1 MHLTLRQL
9 EIFGEAAR
17 HASLTRAAENLHLSQ
32 PAVSMQIKQLEEAVG
47 TPLFDRIGKGLRLTE
62 AGRVLQRYSREITTK
77 VDEIAQVMNE
87 IKGLKRGTLSIAVA
101 TTVSQYAIQAVA
113 GFHERYPGISV
124 SLDVTNRKSLLAQL
138 EGNEADIVLMGFP
151 PRKRQLEA
159 IPFMDNPL
167 VVIAA
172 PDHRL
177 ASRKAINL
185 SEISNET
192 FLLREPG
199 SGTRQAIE
207 RFLRGKGVTLSTTL
221 FMSSNEAIK
230 YGVEAGLGL
239 AIVSRHTIALE
250 LKTGRLCELPVRGF
264 PLVRQWFI
272 VRPASRRYS
281 AAARAFADFV
291 LSGEVGF

>member
-9 EIFGEAAR
+9 EIFAQAAR
-17 HASLTRAAENLHLSQ
+17 HSSLTRAAEHLHLSQ
-32 PAVSMQIKQLEEAVG
+32 PAVSMQIKQLEDAVG
-47 TPLFDRIGKGLRLTE
+47 MPLFDRVGKGLRLTE
-62 AGRVLQRYSREITTK
+62 AGRELERYSREINAK
-77 VDEIAQVMNE
+77 VDEIGQVMDE
-87 IKGLKRGTLSIAVA
+87 IRGLKRGALNIAVA

-113 GFHERYPGISV
+113 GFHKLYPGIRV
-124 SLDVTNRKSLLAQL
+124 SLDVTNRKSLLNQL
-138 EGNEADIVLMGFP
+138 EAHEADIVLMGFP
-151 PRKRQLEA
+151 PKKRQLEA
-159 IPFMDNPL
+159 VPFMDNPL

-177 ASRKAINL
+177 AGRKTIKL
-185 SEISNET
+185 TEIAGET

-207 RFLRGKGVTLSTTL
+207 RYLRDKGVTLSTTL
-221 FMSSNEAIK
+221 FMSGNEAIK
-230 YGVEAGLGL
+230 HAVEAGLGL

-272 VRPASRRYS
+272 VRPTTRRYS
-281 AAARAFADFV
+281 AAARAFSDFIV
-291 LSGEVGF
+291 SGKVKF

>member
-9 EIFGEAAR
+9 TIFAQAAR
-17 HASLTRAAENLHLSQ
+17 RSSLTRAAEDLHLSQ
-32 PAVSMQIKQLEEAVG
+32 PAVSMQIKQLENAVG
-47 TPLFDRIGKGLRLTE
+47 MPLFDRAGKGLRLTE
-62 AGRVLQRYSREITTK
+62 AGRELERYSREIIAK
-77 VDEIAQVMNE
+77 VDEISEVMDE
-87 IKGLKRGTLSIAVA
+87 IKGLKRGALSIAVA

-113 GFHERYPGISV
+113 GFHRLYPGIRV
-124 SLDVTNRKSLLAQL
+124 SLDVTNRKALLSQL
-138 EGNEADIVLMGFP
+138 ETNEADIVLMGFP
-151 PRKRQLEA
+151 PKKRQLEA

-172 PDHRL
+172 TDHPL
-177 ASRKAINL
+177 AGRKAVNL
-185 SEISNET
+185 AEITDET

-207 RFLRGKGVTLSTTL
+207 RYLRRKGVNLSRTL
-221 FMSSNEAIK
+221 FMSGNEAIK

-250 LKTGRLCELPVRGF
+250 LKARRLCELPVRGF

-272 VRPASRRYS
+272 VRPAAKRYS
-281 AAARAFADFV
+281 AAARAFADFI
-291 LSGEVGF
+291 LSGEVSF

>member
-9 EIFGEAAR
+9 KIFAQAAR
-17 HASLTRAAENLHLSQ
+17 HSSLTRAAKDLHLSQ
-32 PAVSMQIKQLEEAVG
+32 PAVSMQIKQLEDAVG
-47 TPLFDRIGKGLRLTE
+47 MPLFDRVGKGLRLTE
-62 AGRVLQRYSREITTK
+62 AGRELERYSREINAK
-77 VDEIAQVMNE
+77 VDEIGQVMDE
-87 IKGLKRGTLSIAVA
+87 IRGLKRGALNIAVA

-113 GFHERYPGISV
+113 GFHKLYPGIRV
-124 SLDVTNRKSLLAQL
+124 SLDVTNRKSLLSQL
-138 EGNEADIVLMGFP
+138 ESHEADIVLMGFP
-151 PRKRQLEA
+151 PKKRQLEA
-159 IPFMDNPL
+159 VPFMDNPL

-177 ASRKAINL
+177 AGRKTIKL
-185 SEISNET
+185 KEIAGET

-207 RFLRGKGVTLSTTL
+207 RYLRDKAVTLSTTL
-221 FMSSNEAIK
+221 FMSGNEAIK
-230 YGVEAGLGL
+230 HAVEAGLGL

-272 VRPASRRYS
+272 VRPTTRRYS
-281 AAARAFADFV
+281 AAARAFSDFIV
-291 LSGEVGF
+291 SGKVKF